1 MIPCDTCRIT
11 PSNKNKPNVSVLF
24 NKNPDLGRWSSVHG
38 YTFTTLLASQ
48 FTLTCLEK
56 AHKLCEKELRKTSYG
71 VKKKERHTALKQHQ
85 GG

>member
-1 MIPCDTCRIT
+1 MIPCNTCRIT
-11 PSNKNKPNVSVLF
+11 PSNKNKPNV
-24 NKNPDLGRWSSVHG
+24 NKNPGLGRWSVHG